1 MPFQIIEKKLKDKK
15 KPFSSTSSK
24 KKTKIKLKK
33 KNWQIL
39 LLLKEFSKCYH
50 IFHKNIRDL
59 LHSIAAV
66 HDDSEDKNLSWLY
79 NYKLNELPHLSPEVN
94 RSRTETG
101 LQVDKII
108 QEATSSEPDCSNQAA
123 KADSNTVD
131 NPANL

>member
-1 MPFQIIEKKLKDKK
+1 M
-15 KPFSSTSSK
+15 
-24 KKTKIKLKK
+24 
-33 KNWQIL
+33 
-39 LLLKEFSKCYH
+39 
-50 IFHKNIRDL
+50 
-59 LHSIAAV
+59 SIAAV

-108 QEATSSEPDCSNQAA
+108 QEATSSEVDCSNLTA
-123 KADSNTVD
+123 KVDANSVD

>member
-1 MPFQIIEKKLKDKK
+1 MKDKKNTILFDKWQEKNINEIEEKKL
-15 KPFSSTSSK
+15 PNFVITK
-24 KKTKIKLKK
+24 KKTRNVITFF
-33 KNWQIL
+33 I
-39 LLLKEFSKCYH
+39 
-50 IFHKNIRDL
+50 KNIRDL
-59 LHSIAAV
+59 SYSIAAV